1 MISSK
6 TQELEVKLEKILLEE
21 HVELVCLEFKK
32 QGKSWLLRVFIDT
45 PDGVTLDDC
54 ERVSRRISD
63 YLDEADP
70 IEQAFS
76 LEVSSPGIDRPLV
89 KPKHFERFTGER
101 IQIKLYRAT
110 NGKKAITGKLVEFQ
124 GDQLTILD
132 ESDKQIHNL
141 ELGQISKATLKPILT
156 F

>member
-124 GDQLTILD
+124 GDQLTIMD